1 MRGHCAISR
10 SGQSSACRVE
20 RNVERILQLLDDG
33 GVQATFFVLGWVA
46 ERYSAMIVRIADAGH
61 EVASHGFDHAV
72 VSLTEITDFR
82 KRIQRD
88 DVQFIALHKPPGH
101 ALPLYP
107 RLLRLLRD
115 LQPAIVHTRNL
126 AALEVTVPAWL
137 AGVRA
142 RVHGEHARL
151 GARTRVRVGRQP
163 CARERP
169 RSRH

>member
-1 MRGHCAISR
+1 MSAGNASRDPRPLIAHVVYRFDVGGLENGVVNLINRMSGHAYR
-10 SGQSSACRVE
+10 
-20 RNVERILQLLDDG
+20 
-33 GVQATFFVLGWVA
+33 
-46 ERYSAMIVRIADAGH
+46 
-61 EVASHGFDHAV
+61 HAV

-142 RVHGEHARL
+142 RVHG
-151 GARTRVRVGRQP
+151 
-163 CARERP
+163 
-169 RSRH
+169 